1 MSAGSINCAID
12 GTHESSCAEPSATAL
27 RVEKL
32 SKRFGGVLAVSNV
45 SFNVMKGKA
54 TALIGPNGAGKST
67 VFNLITNLFSPTAGS
82 VYVSG
87 IPVAGLSSSRIAGL
101 GLIRTFQSARV
112 FPGMTTLEN
121 VMVGAHRHMA
131 FDVLKQALWLPSARK
146 AERDLAARA
155 HALLDIADLSAYADT
170 AATDLPMGG
179 QKKLEV
185 MRALMAQPKLL
196 LLDEPAAGLNDTE
209 TEELAMLLCAVRE
222 LGITIVVV
230 DHNMSLVMKV
240 ADDIVVLDAG
250 VVIANGT
257 PAEIEGNA
265 RVIEAYMGLEAT
277 S

>member
-1 MSAGSINCAID
+1 MSAPVINQAGA
-12 GTHESSCAEPSATAL
+12 GTAPSAERSAIAL
-27 RVEKL
+27 RVDNV

-45 SFNVMKGKA
+45 SFNVMRGKA
-54 TALIGPNGAGKST
+54 TALIGPNGAGKTT
-67 VFNLITNLFSPTAGS
+67 VFNLITNLMPPTAGS
-82 VYVSG
+82 VHVNG
-87 IPVAGLSSSRIAGL
+87 MPVAGLSSSRIASL

-121 VMVGAHRHMA
+121 VMVGAHRHLPS
-131 FDVLKQALWLPSARK
+131 DVLKQALWLPSARK
-146 AERDLAARA
+146 AQRELEAKAR
-155 HALLDIADLSAYADT
+155 ALLDIADLAPYADT

-209 TEELAMLLCAVRE
+209 TEELATLLLAVRE

-240 ADDIVVLDAG
+240 ADEIVVLDAG
-250 VVIANGT
+250 VGIATGA
-257 PAEIEGNA
+257 PAEIQCNA
-265 RVIEAYMGLEAT
+265 RVIEAYMGLEA
-277 S
+277 SA